1 MADRCTHAMKCI
13 PFWSE
18 ATLLRL
24 GRYGRKKA
32 EVVVWAG
39 IPCWHLPLGAHSV
52 MHQGGSHAPRQRMG
66 VCTLCEQPGCGDVLG
81 LERQN
86 CVFFY
91 FLYIFLNPST
101 PAVLLF
107 CWIYTYV
114 CIFVYIY
121 LFFPLNWHYFY
132 CKLFSGRNKWENVIW
147 AFLLFIVATGLT
159 FKSLGEGKANKLCQ

>member
-18 ATLLRL
+18 ATLLWL
-24 GRYGRKKA
+24 GRYGRKKV

-39 IPCWHLPLGAHSV
+39 VPCWHLPLGAHSV

-66 VCTLCEQPGCGDVLG
+66 VCTLWAAGLWGCAWVRETEL
-81 LERQN
+81 
-86 CVFFY
+86 CIFFY
-91 FLYIFLNPST
+91 FFLNPST

-147 AFLLFIVATGLT
+147 AFLLFIVATCLT